1 MNNQVTKVKIK
12 SLKIFKPTISKNS
25 FNIIEE
31 DNNNFDITNYQ
42 FFPILLNP
50 DKSLWELANRYLLNK
65 LKSYE
70 LPNPRTLDT
79 IACDLKDFMNFCN
92 EEEID
97 YLHIPRKLSN
107 PIIKYKKN
115 LLFKLHNNELSTNTI
130 KRKLSSITCF
140 YDWLIKHEN
149 IKFNFPLWTDSES
162 YISYINDYGNK
173 NYKKIKTKDIN
184 KISSTKNLSTYDN
197 SIIDYGRLHPLT
209 KKEQI
214 ILIRILKECN
224 NDEMLLSFIIA
235 LSTGARMQ
243 TVFTLRLKHFE
254 REVTNSET
262 IVKIEIGYGTHCDSK
277 FSKRNILF
285 FPVWLYKKIQIYIK
299 SEKAI
304 RRRNKSKHIF
314 DNYSLQYLFLTSR
327 GSPYYCAK
335 DDKYKIIY
343 PSPPSGENI
352 RMFINNTLKPKYA
365 EQNLQFNFSF
375 HDLRATYGINL
386 VDSYTPLLK
395 EKKISLT
402 QILNIVRERMGHSS
416 LRTTELY
423 LNYKVKGKN
432 IDEAQNNY
440 EQFLRSL
447 LDE

>member
-140 YDWLIKHEN
+140 YDWLIRHEN

-162 YISYINDYGNK
+162 YISYSNDYGNK

-440 EQFLRSL
+440 EQFLRRL

>member
-162 YISYINDYGNK
+162 YISYSNDYGNK

-365 EQNLQFNFSF
+365 EKNLQFNFSF

-440 EQFLRSL
+440 EQFLRRL

>member
-140 YDWLIKHEN
+140 YDWLIRHEN

-162 YISYINDYGNK
+162 YISYSNDYGNK

-386 VDSYTPLLK
+386 VDSYTPLLND
-395 EKKISLT
+395 LAT
-402 QILNIVRERMGHSS
+402 LNH
-416 LRTTELY
+416 T
-423 LNYKVKGKN
+423 
-432 IDEAQNNY
+432 
-440 EQFLRSL
+440 
-447 LDE
+447 

>member
-1 MNNQVTKVKIK
+1 MNNQVTKIKIK
-12 SLKIFKPTISKNS
+12 SLKIFKPIISKDS
-25 FNIIEE
+25 IKIIEE
-31 DNNNFDITNYQ
+31 DNNNFGITNYQ

-50 DKSLWELANRYLLNK
+50 DKSLWELANRYLLHK

-79 IACDLKDFMNFCN
+79 IACDLKDFKNFCN

-97 YLHIPRKLSN
+97 YLDIPRKLSN

-115 LLFKLHNNELSTNTI
+115 LLFKLYNNQVSVNTI

-149 IKFNFPLWTDSES
+149 IKFNFPLWSDSES
-162 YISYINDYGNK
+162 YISYSNDYGNK
-173 NYKKIKTKDIN
+173 NYKKVKTKNIN
-184 KISSTKNLSTYDN
+184 KISSTNNLSTYDN

-209 KKEQI
+209 KDEQI
-214 ILIRILKECN
+214 ILIKILKECN
-224 NDEMLLSFIIA
+224 NYEMLLSFIIA

-254 REVTNSET
+254 REINNDEN

-304 RRRNKSKHIF
+304 KKRNKSKHIF
-314 DNYSLQYLFLTSR
+314 DNLNLQYLFLTSR
-327 GSPYYCAK
+327 GSPYYCSK
-335 DDKYKIIY
+335 DDKYKILY
-343 PSPPSGENI
+343 PAPPSGENI
-352 RMFINNTLKPKYA
+352 RMFINKTLKTKYT
-365 EQNLQFNFSF
+365 QKNLELNFSF

-386 VDSYTPLLK
+386 VDSYMPLLK

-416 LRTTELY
+416 LKTTELY
-423 LNYKVKGKN
+423 LNYKVKSKN

-440 EQFLRSL
+440 ELFLRKL
-447 LDE
+447 LDA